1 MARRVPKPLVPV
13 LVAVAAIGLAT
24 VAALPSFAGPNI
36 TPGSGGAEPTATT
49 PAVPPTTTPA
59 PAPTPTLTNPPADD
73 DAGPAKGVEEGPR
86 DCVNCGQ
93 PSRD

>member
-1 MARRVPKPLVPV
+1 MARRVPKPLVPL

-24 VAALPSFAGPNI
+24 AAALPSFAGPNV
-36 TPGSGGAEPTATT
+36 TPGSGGAEPPTPPAATAPAST
-49 PAVPPTTTPA
+49 PSPIPQPTTSSRPPEADA
-59 PAPTPTLTNPPADD
+59 PQ
-73 DAGPAKGVEEGPR
+73 KGGDGQGPR